1 MTAGDTSEHLPEGR
15 GRVRILLV
23 DDHTF
28 LRAGTRRILEDESDF
43 EVVGEAGDGE
53 EALDLAQATN
63 PDVVVLDIG
72 LPGMD
77 GIRVCSA
84 LRARRPEQR
93 VVVLTGH
100 TADVL
105 VQTLHRLGVEGY
117 YLKSAAPQDLV
128 AGIRIVG
135 NGGRAYCAEARRVIE
150 GEEEE
155 GRSRLTHKEAEV
167 LRALERGLKNRE
179 IADEL
184 QMSVNTVEFHVRNLF
199 LKLGAS
205 SRTEVIARGRQLR
218 WLDTHEAPC

>member
-1 MTAGDTSEHLPEGR
+1 MTTGEANEHAPEGT
-15 GRVRILLV
+15 GRLRVLLV

-28 LRAGTRRILEDESDF
+28 LRAGTRRILEDEPDF

-53 EALDLAQATN
+53 EALRLAEAAD

-77 GIRVCSA
+77 GIKVCSA
-84 LRARRPEQR
+84 LRTWRPEQR
-93 VVVLTGH
+93 IVVLTGH

-135 NGGRAYCAEARRVIE
+135 NGGRAYCDEARRVIE
-150 GEEEE
+150 GEEAD
-155 GRSRLTHKEAEV
+155 GRPRLTRKEAEV